1 MNAESQFELFCDDPW
16 TPVLIASFDEFQVA
30 KAAME
35 DRASRAPGRYFIWSN
50 EEEEVV
56 AQLHTDSSPSCAR
69 Q

>member
-1 MNAESQFELFCDDPW
+1 MDAEPQFELFYDDPLA
-16 TPVLIASFDEFQVA
+16 PLQIGSFSEFALA

-35 DRASRAPGRYFIWSN
+35 DKASRVPGRYFVWSH

-56 AQLHTDSSPSCAR
+56 AQLHTELSSDAT

>member
-1 MNAESQFELFCDDPW
+1 MDTEAQFELFYDDPLA
-16 TPVLIASFDEFQVA
+16 PLQIGSFNEFALA

-35 DRASRAPGRYFIWSN
+35 DKASRVPGRYFVWSH

-56 AQLHTDSSPSCAR
+56 AQLHTESPLNPT